1 MLTVEAAIRASCS
14 IFLGQMAAMLDKAA
28 LELSKRNGHFA
39 KIIGCRQL
47 TDAFPSAAIDQDFR
61 RPDGSQC
68 PRVISM
74 PNFFHIP
81 RTLNVSDQTFS
92 ENELLAEPGIAII
105 LAEPGAGKTSLLASV
120 AARLN
125 TRPVRASIFDG
136 IENANNLVVDAL
148 DEVARIDTS
157 GLLPLLRSVRR
168 SGAERTVIASRSGEW
183 EAAQTAFIRDLFEM
197 EPIVAYL
204 EPLDEHQQNELFQ
217 HEQPDLDFDAFR
229 RGVRGFDLAPLLG
242 NPQFLKLFAA
252 AYAEG
257 GGVFSTREAIF
268 DDAIRFLAHEANEQI
283 PQRGAPTRNQRIAWS
298 DEVFSKLLLA
308 GADGVSVAAELDGRT
323 FPQLGDLSI
332 GDADCTS
339 ILDTR
344 LFKPANRAGC
354 HEPVHRIVAEYGA
367 ARHLNSLIEDP
378 ATMFSAAQ
386 CLSVAAPN
394 GVSRDELRGLLGW
407 IAALGTRE
415 TQEAVI
421 EIDPY
426 AVLSNGDPSRLTAS
440 SKRALLDGLVRL
452 SEEDPFF
459 RRSDVWRSF
468 SASGFFTAETIDT
481 VRGILGE
488 PDDGGHLKGLLFE
501 LLEGSPAI
509 NGLTNQLTTHILDE
523 QEPDHIRERALY
535 CLIDHPAHAW
545 EPILEQLSRE
555 SGQCPSKLA
564 SLIIESV
571 GPGQIDEEIVA
582 QLLERGAAL
591 YGQNDRRRIES
602 RYHLRR
608 MVKTFST
615 PLIVWLLD
623 RFTIGLTCDCD
634 ARSSILCHCRD
645 GVSKIAG
652 LLLDRYF
659 EEEAGPYNPAQ
670 VWRWLEGLNFH
681 SFKGPSDSLAVRKLQ
696 SDDDLRFE
704 LQKILLSERRT
715 EEAVRDAFFDYLH
728 GHHGHSGLTLTLV
741 DVERLVDWAF
751 QNENILLWGRL
762 IPNRP
767 SVYTPSTWQ
776 PDPLRA
782 AMRAQSR
789 EKVEFLARWSE
800 IEKLR
805 RDAEI
810 EQREPRYRF
819 LSRQRRRERRIEEA
833 NARSLEEDREL
844 IQQGFHYGW
853 LRYMARI
860 YLIEPEKIDEVFG
873 GEIDVPSA
881 LRASLANLQ
890 AAIPT
895 LQKLA
900 HHVGN
905 ETARVFHAGCLAEFR
920 CVGHLDNVSNEILIA
935 VRTDIGGYQSIS
947 DEEKRALTSQIDRK
961 ILPNLPAAEGLL
973 RQLSEP
979 VLAAGGM
986 PRFMYWLSNDEQ
998 FAPLQSSLALEWLQ
1012 HFPEMDETARDRLF
1026 DIAAIHGDLTALT
1039 QLIEERCAM
1048 LLEGI
1053 GPHRWEAQRM
1063 FWFLRHAFFIQAPDA
1078 RIWAWVTRLP
1088 SAIFA
1093 FENLR
1098 ENRRSSE
1105 EESGWPSLTAEK
1117 IALILDAFVDEW
1129 PIVELPNSSGTGSP
1143 REERAYRYLTEI
1155 IWTIGRDEPTNAIA
1169 VIDRL
1174 RADGRFVS
1182 FDRTLRS
1189 IRASSARARTL
1200 EDYLPPSPIDVVR
1213 MLNVAGPATVEH
1225 LRAILLEKL
1234 GALQREIRGGDL
1246 DIRAMF
1252 YNGEIRV
1259 GENVATERTV
1269 ALLRPRLQPLGL
1281 SDALEHQ
1288 MAQENR
1294 CDITVATM
1302 IAGHRRLLTIEAKG
1316 QWNRALFTAAEA
1328 QLYEKYSIHPD
1339 AAEQGIYLV
1348 YWFGGTE
1355 SVAGR
1360 RNEAISTAEQLAAQ
1374 ITEAIPEDLRGRLDV
1389 FVLDLSMS

>member
-1 MLTVEAAIRASCS
+1 MT
-14 IFLGQMAAMLDKAA
+14 
-28 LELSKRNGHFA
+28 
-39 KIIGCRQL
+39 
-47 TDAFPSAAIDQDFR
+47 
-61 RPDGSQC
+61 
-68 PRVISM
+68 
-74 PNFFHIP
+74 NFFHIP
-81 RTLNVSDQTFS
+81 RTLRVSDRSFS
-92 ENELLAEPGIAII
+92 ENELLVEPGIAII

-136 IENANNLVVDAL
+136 AENANNLVVDAL
-148 DEVARIDTS
+148 DEVARIDAS

-183 EAAQTAFIRDLFEM
+183 EAAQTAFIRDLFEL
-197 EPIVAYL
+197 EPVVAYL

-217 HEQPDLDFDAFR
+217 HEHPDFDFEAFR
-229 RGVRGFDLAPLLG
+229 CGIRGFDLAPLLG

-268 DDAIRFLAHEANEQI
+268 DDAIKFLAHEANEQI

-332 GDADCTS
+332 GDEDCTS

-344 LFKPANRAGC
+344 LFKPASRAGC

-378 ATMFSAAQ
+378 VTMFSAAQ

-488 PDDGGHLKGLLFE
+488 PDDGSHLKGLLFE

-509 NGLTNQLTTHILDE
+509 NGLTNELTTHILDE
-523 QEPDHIRERALY
+523 REPDHIRERALH
-535 CLIDHPAHAW
+535 CLIGHQAQAW

-555 SGQCPSKLA
+555 SGQCPSRLA
-564 SLIIESV
+564 SLIIESI
-571 GPGQIDEEIVA
+571 GAGQINREVIA

-591 YGQNDRRRIES
+591 YGQNDSRRIES

-652 LLLDRYF
+652 ILLDRYF
-659 EEEAGPYNPAQ
+659 EVQAAPYNPAQ

-681 SFKGPSDSLAVRKLQ
+681 GFKRPSDSLAVRKLQ

-751 QNENILLWGRL
+751 RNDNILLWGRL

-789 EKVEFLARWSE
+789 QKVDFLARWSE
-800 IEKLR
+800 VEKLR
-805 RDAEI
+805 RDVEI
-810 EQREPRYRF
+810 ENREPRYRF
-819 LSRQRRRERRIEEA
+819 LSRQRRRESRVEEA

-860 YLIEPEKIDEVFG
+860 YLIEPEKIEEVFG

-881 LRASLANLQ
+881 LRASLTNLR

-895 LQKLA
+895 TQHLA
-900 HHVGN
+900 NHVGS

-920 CVGHLDNVSNEILIA
+920 SVGHLDSVPNEILIA
-935 VRTDIGGYQSIS
+935 VKTDIGGYESIS

-973 RQLSEP
+973 RQLLEP
-979 VLAAGGM
+979 VLEAGGM
-986 PRFMYWLSNDEQ
+986 PRFLYWLTNDEQ

-1012 HFPEMDETARDRLF
+1012 RFPEMDETARDRLF
-1026 DIAAIHGDLTALT
+1026 DIAVIHGDLNALT
-1039 QLIEERCAM
+1039 QLIEERCAT

-1063 FWFLRHAFFIQAPDA
+1063 FWFLRHAFFIQVPDA

-1105 EESGWPSLTAEK
+1105 EESGWPFLTAEK
-1117 IALILDAFVDEW
+1117 IALILDAFVDVW
-1129 PIVELPNSSGTGSP
+1129 PMVELPDSHGTGSP
-1143 REERAYRYLTEI
+1143 RGERAYRYLTEI
-1155 IWTIGRDEPTNAIA
+1155 VWTIGRDDPINAIA

-1174 RADGRFVS
+1174 RTDGRFAN

-1189 IRASSARARTL
+1189 VRASSARARTL
-1200 EDYLPPSPIDVVR
+1200 EDYLPPSPTDVVR
-1213 MLNVAGPATVEH
+1213 MLNVAGPVTVEH
-1225 LRAILLEKL
+1225 LRAILLERL

-1246 DIRAMF
+1246 DIRALF
-1252 YNGEIRV
+1252 YNGEVKV

-1269 ALLRPRLQPLGL
+1269 ALLRPRLQSLGL

-1288 MAQENR
+1288 MARENR
-1294 CDITVATM
+1294 CDITVATV
-1302 IAGHRRLLTIEAKG
+1302 IAGRRRLLTIEAKG
-1316 QWNRALFTAAEA
+1316 QWNRALFTAAKA

-1348 YWFGGTE
+1348 YWFGGAET
-1355 SVAGR
+1355 VAGR
-1360 RNEAISTAEQLAAQ
+1360 RDDAITTPEEMTVQ
-1374 ITEAIPEDLRGRLDV
+1374 IIDAIPEDLRGRLDV
-1389 FVLDLSMS
+1389 FVLDLSIS